1 MQAVWAIRWLAGLR
15 SVHRGRHRSAPSRL
29 RLASAISSPACLH
42 IPHCP
47 LCNTLDNTDI
57 RCLHTNMHTLRRD
70 QKASQG
76 QGIDGRLD
84 FIKTA
89 SFSQQKEH

>member
-29 RLASAISSPACLH
+29 TLASATSSPACLH

-47 LCNTLDNTDI
+47 LCNILDNTDT
-57 RCLHTNMHTLRRD
+57 RYLHTLIHALLSD
-70 QKASQG
+70 QKENHG
-76 QGIDGRLD
+76 Q
-84 FIKTA
+84 
-89 SFSQQKEH
+89 